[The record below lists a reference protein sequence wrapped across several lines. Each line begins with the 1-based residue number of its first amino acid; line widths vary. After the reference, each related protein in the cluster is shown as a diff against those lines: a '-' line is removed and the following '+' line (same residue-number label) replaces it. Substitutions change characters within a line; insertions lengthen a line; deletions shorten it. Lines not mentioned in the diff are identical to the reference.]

1 MAMQPPEIITGPGG
15 PGAPELAEDIGPR
28 GNRQW
33 QIFFSSPLAWVGM
46 CLTGFMVL
54 FSFVGPMVYH
64 GSPEAI
70 HLTQILQPPSAQYPL
85 GTNTLGRNELA
96 RLMLGGQLTLIIA
109 FIAAVAS
116 MAFGT
121 IYGLASALAGGVTDV
136 VMMRIIDV
144 LLAIPGLFLLLLLDS
159 MFTPNAVLLTII
171 FAGTAWF
178 GVTRLV
184 RSEALTV
191 RTRDY
196 VEAARS
202 MGAGTW
208 RIMLRHLLPNVMG
221 VVLVT
226 TTFQVAGAII
236 GIATLSFLGLGLPPP
251 APNWGAELSNA
262 MQSMFQGA
270 WWVIYPPGLC
280 IVFIELGVNFLGDAI
295 RQAFDPR
302 LLGR

>member
-1 MAMQPPEIITGPGG
+1 MALPPSELTANVTEPQLGP
-15 PGAPELAEDIGPR
+15 DVGPR

-33 QIFFSSPLAWVGM
+33 QIFWSSPLAWIGLV
-46 CLTGFMVL
+46 LTAFMVL
-54 FSFVGPMVYH
+54 FSFVGPLVYH
-64 GSPEAI
+64 TSAYTP
-70 HLTQILQPPSAQYPL
+70 HLTHILQPPSARFPL
-85 GTNTLGRNELA
+85 GTNTLGRDELA
-96 RLMLGGQLTLIIA
+96 RLMLGGQLTLIIG
-109 FIAAVAS
+109 FIAALLS
-116 MAFGT
+116 MVFGT
-121 IYGLASALAGGVTDV
+121 IYGLASALAGGFTDV
-136 VMMRIIDV
+136 LLMRIIDV

-159 MFTPNAVLLTII
+159 MFTPNAVLLTAI

-184 RSEALTV
+184 RSEALSV

-226 TTFQVAGAII
+226 TTFQVAGAIL

-251 APNWGAELSNA
+251 QPNWGAQLSTA

-280 IVFIELGVNFLGDAI
+280 IVFIELGVNFLGDAV

-302 LLGR
+302 LLGN

>member
-1 MAMQPPEIITGPGG
+1 VATPP
-15 PGAPELAEDIGPR
+15 PELAAGIPGEGPGLGPEVQVR

-33 QIFFSSPLAWVGM
+33 QIFFSSPLAWIGM
-46 CLTGFMVL
+46 ILTAFMVL
-54 FSFVGPMVYH
+54 FSFVGPLVYH
-64 GSPEAI
+64 VNPQTP
-70 HLTQILQPPSAQYPL
+70 HLTHILVPPSARFPL
-85 GTNTLGRNELA
+85 GTNTLGRDELA
-96 RLMLGGQLTLIIA
+96 RLMLGGQLTLIIG
-109 FIAAVAS
+109 FIAALAS
-116 MAFGT
+116 MCFGT
-121 IYGLASALAGGVTDV
+121 IYGLASALAGGFTDV

-159 MFTPNAVLLTII
+159 MFTPSPVLLTVI

-184 RSEALTV
+184 RSEALSV

-202 MGAGTW
+202 MGASNW

-226 TTFQVAGAII
+226 TTFQVAGAIL

-262 MQSMFQGA
+262 MSSMFQGA

-302 LLGR
+302 LLGS

>member
-1 MAMQPPEIITGPGG
+1 MAMPPTEVSAT
-15 PGAPELAEDIGPR
+15 LAEPQLGPDTGPR

-33 QIFFSSPLAWVGM
+33 QIFWSSPLAWVGLG
-46 CLTGFMVL
+46 LTVFMVL
-54 FSFVGPMVYH
+54 FSFVGPLVYTVN
-64 GSPEAI
+64 PNAT
-70 HLTQILQPPSAQYPL
+70 HLTHILVGPSSRFPL
-85 GTNTLGRNELA
+85 GTNALGRDELA
-96 RLMLGGQLTLIIA
+96 RLMKGGQLTLIIG
-109 FIAAVAS
+109 FIAAALS
-116 MAFGT
+116 MVFGT
-121 IYGLASALAGGVTDV
+121 IYGLASALAGGFTDV
-136 VMMRIIDV
+136 LMMRIIDV

-159 MFTPNAVLLTII
+159 MFTPNAVLLTAI

-184 RSEALTV
+184 RSEALSV

-226 TTFQVAGAII
+226 TTFQVAGAIL

-251 APNWGAELSNA
+251 TPNWGAELSNA
-262 MQSMFQGA
+262 MTSMFQGA

-280 IVFIELGVNFLGDAI
+280 IVFIELGVNFLGDAV

-302 LLGR
+302 LLGN